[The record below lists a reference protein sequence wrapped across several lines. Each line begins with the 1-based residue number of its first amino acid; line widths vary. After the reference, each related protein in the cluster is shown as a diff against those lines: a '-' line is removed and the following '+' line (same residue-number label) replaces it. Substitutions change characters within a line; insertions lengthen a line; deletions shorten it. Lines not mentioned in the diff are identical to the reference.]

1 MTTRIATGGPST
13 GVSTTGTTARVTPT
27 PARPFQQVVQA
38 SSLAVVS
45 SAEAAVSKLPGGPI
59 LAAAVRPTATAPA
72 AGSVTTGSIRP
83 EGPTGLGAAVPG
95 TSDASGSG
103 GIEQMLS
110 QNADQNMYFL
120 ELQERMSAESRTY
133 SAMSNVLKTRHDT
146 MKNAISNIR

>member
-1 MTTRIATGGPST
+1 
-13 GVSTTGTTARVTPT
+13 
-27 PARPFQQVVQA
+27 
-38 SSLAVVS
+38 
-45 SAEAAVSKLPGGPI
+45 
-59 LAAAVRPTATAPA
+59 
-72 AGSVTTGSIRP
+72 
-83 EGPTGLGAAVPG
+83 VPG

>member
-1 MTTRIATGGPST
+1 
-13 GVSTTGTTARVTPT
+13 VTPT

-59 LAAAVRPTATAPA
+59 LAAAVRPTASAPA
-72 AGSVTTGSIRP
+72 AGAAVATGSIRP
-83 EGPTGLGAAVPG
+83 EGPAGLGAATPG

-146 MKNAISNIR
+146 MKNAIGNIR